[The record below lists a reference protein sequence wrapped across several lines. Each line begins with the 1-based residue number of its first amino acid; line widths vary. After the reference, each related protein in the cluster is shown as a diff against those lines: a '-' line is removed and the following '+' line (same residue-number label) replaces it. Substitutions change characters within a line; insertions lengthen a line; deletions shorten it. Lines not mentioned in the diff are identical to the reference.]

1 MEDRKTLTL
10 PASTEVSLEAAQAS
24 FAELREAGP
33 MRSLLRAGLSLS
45 EMSDPRVQ
53 RALVDATIMDSMLNA
68 TQTTKGGDVVTDYKE
83 RRQAAKD
90 LAKIKG
96 YDTGES
102 KRRRVL
108 EEVDAVKRFLAAEI
122 VVEKKE
128 E

>member
-96 YDTGES
+96 FDTGAS
-102 KRRRVL
+102 KRKMVAEQIVEVRRWLADGVL
-108 EEVDAVKRFLAAEI
+108 
-122 VVEKKE
+122 VEKKE